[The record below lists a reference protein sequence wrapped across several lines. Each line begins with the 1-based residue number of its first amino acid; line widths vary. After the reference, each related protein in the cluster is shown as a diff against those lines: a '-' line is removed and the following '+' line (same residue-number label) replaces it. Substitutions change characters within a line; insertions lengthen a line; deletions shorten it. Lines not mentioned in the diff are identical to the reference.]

1 MVEGMEITQQVAKAS
16 ARLFARFCTADE
28 RKQPPPP
35 AAVLIGRVI
44 TAAASPKPAADAA
57 DLRAALA
64 LVAADQWAT
73 ESRELNLIRLARD
86 RGLPWRDIAWSLGL
100 DSPQAAEK
108 RFQRLARPP
117 ETLIYAFRVAE
128 SDEPWYG
135 KPDAL
140 PTGSY
145 ETGLIHFNPARPG
158 PFQDHTLELRYG
170 PVDEEVMPGPMRAY
184 AQVNNRRIAVT
195 ALVQNT
201 LFTSEIR
208 EALDAAKQGG
218 IREALNAAQGGLG
231 EAIRAARGY

>member
-1 MVEGMEITQQVAKAS
+1 MEITQQVTKAA
-16 ARLFARFCTADE
+16 ARLFTRYCTAEE

-35 AAVLIGRVI
+35 AAVLISRVV
-44 TAAASPKPAADAA
+44 TAAASPKPTADAA

-73 ESRELNLIRLARD
+73 ESRELNLIKLARD
-86 RGLPWRDIAWSLGL
+86 RGMSWRDIAWSLGL

-145 ETGLIHFNPARPG
+145 ETGFIDFNPARPG
-158 PFQDHTLELRYG
+158 PFRGHTLELRYG
-170 PVDEEVMPGPMRAY
+170 PVEEECLPGPMRAY
-184 AQVNNRRIAVT
+184 ALVNNRRIAAT
-195 ALVQNT
+195 AVVQNT

-208 EALDAAKQGG
+208 EALDAAQGG
-218 IREALNAAQGGLG
+218 LREALDAAQGGLG
-231 EAIRAARGY
+231 EALRAAKGY